1 MTLEKIE
8 KIMQGFIETV
18 VKQLVDKPDEVN
30 VNTVE
35 GEQQIIFEL
44 TVGDGDFGKVIGKK
58 GRNISALR
66 TLLFAINAKNGGKR
80 ARVDVIDKNEKQD

>member
-1 MTLEKIE
+1 
-8 KIMQGFIETV
+8 MQEFIETV

-44 TVGDGDFGKVIGKK
+44 TVGDGDFGKVIGKR

-66 TLLFAINAKNGGKR
+66 SLLFAINAKNGGKR
-80 ARVDVIDKNEKQD
+80 ARLDVIDKNEKQD

>member
-1 MTLEKIE
+1 
-8 KIMQGFIETV
+8 MQEFIETV

-30 VNTVE
+30 VNAVE

-66 TLLFAINAKNGGKR
+66 SLLFAINAKNGGKR
-80 ARVDVIDKNEKQD
+80 ARLDVIDKNEKKD

>member
-1 MTLEKIE
+1 MTLEKKE
-8 KIMQGFIETV
+8 EGMQEFINTV

-30 VNTVE
+30 VNAVE

-80 ARVDVIDKNEKQD
+80 ARLEVIDKNEKID